1 MLLMGKGRHILST
14 AIVSD
19 SEKLLDVLFENRGI
33 TDKKDRE
40 AFSSDDGAWYDPF
53 LFNDMRKAVDLI
65 GEAID
70 SRKKILIYGDYDCDG
85 VTATAILVRYFRSV
99 GSDVSYIVPQREEHG
114 YGLTE
119 NIIDKVLDLE
129 PKLLITVDCG
139 ITNCETVALLK
150 EQGITVIVTDHHNVK
165 EELPDAD
172 AIICAKRE
180 DNLYPYREL
189 CGAGV
194 ALKLVEALGRD
205 GRHKVT
211 PSVWRQAIEAAG
223 IATIADLVSLTDEN
237 RTIVK
242 KAFRSL
248 KNPVNPGIRVMLEML
263 LTDGKELDETFISF
277 NFVPRINAAGRLY
290 DSREALRLFLEDDPK
305 GAREAAEELTRQNDE
320 RKQIES
326 VVFEEAVKQVE
337 SPSRPAKW
345 NLINMKGPIV
355 VYGKGWHQGV
365 LGIVAG
371 KLSQYYRR
379 SAIVFTDDSIEK
391 DCVKGSGRAFG
402 DYDLFGSLTK
412 IADTTVNFGGHKKA
426 AGVVVKKDKI
436 SDFMNALEEVSAED
450 QITDGDVTEIE
461 CELPV
466 SMLCR
471 DTYKTIGIFK
481 PFGIGNKKPQF
492 LTRDL
497 VIGGIFPMS
506 NGTHMRLDLVSRETG
521 ESVSAVGFG
530 MGEYLNVLLPGDVVD
545 IVYSINEYIF
555 RGDVTLSLHLDD
567 IVPHTP
573 DEFLWNK
580 PDIAENLYQ
589 SGMGIDQIL
598 KLAGGNAREKMI
610 PNADILRACYTVVKE
625 TSGGGTSFAD
635 LKLLAKMVKVKTGLD
650 VTPFQLMRCMEIFE
664 EAGLVRY
671 GVIGISKIS
680 YTLCPPSDGEKPKL
694 TQTKSYMRL
703 VNG

>member
-14 AIVSD
+14 AIVND

-33 TDKKDRE
+33 TDDKERE
-40 AFSSDDGAWYDPF
+40 AFSSDDGSWYDPF

-70 SRKKILIYGDYDCDG
+70 GHKKILIYGDYDCDG
-85 VTATAILVRYFRSV
+85 VTATAILVRYFKSLDC
-99 GSDVSYIVPQREEHG
+99 DVSYIVPQREEHG

-119 NIIDKVLDLE
+119 NIIDKVLETD
-129 PKLLITVDCG
+129 PRLLITVDCG

-150 EQGITVIVTDHHNVK
+150 ERGITVIVTDHHNVK
-165 EELPDAD
+165 EELPEAD

-180 DNLYPYREL
+180 DNTYPYREL

-205 GRHKVT
+205 GRHKVS
-211 PSVWRQAIEAAG
+211 PGVWRQAIEAAG

-263 LTDGKELDETFISF
+263 LTEGKELDETFISF

-326 VVFEEAVKQVE
+326 VVFEEAVRQVE

-436 SDFMNALEEVSAED
+436 SDFMNALEEVSCED
-450 QITDGDVTEIE
+450 LAVDEDITEVE

-466 SMLCR
+466 SMLNR

-481 PFGIGNKKPQF
+481 PFGIGNRKPQF

-506 NGTHMRLDLVSRETG
+506 NGAHMRLDLISRETG

-530 MGEYLNVLLPGDVVD
+530 MGEYLNLLLPGDVVD

-555 RGDVTLSLHLDD
+555 RGEVTLSLHLDD
-567 IVPHTP
+567 IEPKVP
-573 DEFLWNK
+573 DEFLWK
-580 PDIAENLYQ
+580 KSDIAENLYQ
-589 SGMGIDQIL
+589 SGMGIDQIA
-598 KLAGGNAREKMI
+598 KLAGEGARERMI
-610 PNADILRACYTVVKE
+610 PNADVLRACYTVMKE
-625 TSGGGTSFAD
+625 TSGGATSSFD
-635 LKLLAKMVKVKTGLD
+635 LKLFAKMVKVKTDLE
-650 VTPFQLMRCMEIFE
+650 VTPFQLMRSIEIFD
-664 EAGLVRY
+664 EAGLIQY
-671 GVIGISKIS
+671 GVIGNSKIS
-680 YTLCPPSDGEKPKL
+680 YSLTSPSDGAKPKL